1 MKQINLLENLNVQ
14 YIDSNRMRTHNHLV
28 RKRTLKH
35 LAK

>member
-14 YIDSNRMRTHNHLV
+14 YIDSNGMRTHNHLV
-28 RKRTLKH
+28 RKRTLNH